1 MRDLEDYR
9 LCPIL
14 MIPPEFWHLGQKPT
28 YNPASASPVVRQALI
43 LPQPV
48 AAVAVSSVE
57 LELAPSQPGLSSPVG
72 AAADLPLHP
81 PCTSLLSVRSVLAVV
96 NSDQSLHCR
105 HASQLSPI

>member
-9 LCPIL
+9 LSPIL
-14 MIPPEFWHLGQKPT
+14 MILPRSLHLGQTSK
-28 YNPASASPVVRQALI
+28 YNPASASPLVRQALT

-48 AAVAVSSVE
+48 AAVAVSSAE

-81 PCTSLLSVRSVLAVV
+81 PCTSLLSVRSVSAVV
-96 NSDQSLHCR
+96 SSDQSLHCR
-105 HASQLSPI
+105 HASQLFPT